1 MPQAREK
8 RLAGFSTELQILFAC
23 IGHFND
29 EDPSIVLTPFL
40 HPTPDWPYLLALA
53 NRHGVMP
60 LLRRCLSACPGDAIP
75 DGVTAQLKSS
85 HFRSAVRATVLG
97 LEQRNVLMLLA
108 EHEIPAMPYKG
119 VFLGEQL
126 YGDTSLRPTSD
137 IDLIIHHHDVIRAKE
152 TLVTARGYEPDF
164 DFHSPQQEALYLNR
178 AHEYELVHPE
188 SACRVELHWDVSGPE
203 QGFSVNWFNVWARAE
218 IVAWQGIPVYRLQA
232 EDLLILL
239 AIHGGKHQWSELRW
253 LADIVALLAVSP
265 GFDWAVVYDRA
276 TAWRALR
283 ATQLAI
289 YLVHDLFGITVGA
302 EWTVIDPI
310 TELSYEVERALDR
323 IGDEQQSDW
332 RRLTFRLRLQDR
344 RKDRWLLA
352 QQWLFALNHHDMATA
367 ESSRIAAYLYRPV
380 RLVKKQGWG
389 GVVRILKQTGQ
400 GLK

>member
-1 MPQAREK
+1 
-8 RLAGFSTELQILFAC
+8 
-23 IGHFND
+23 
-29 EDPSIVLTPFL
+29 
-40 HPTPDWPYLLALA
+40 
-53 NRHGVMP
+53 
-60 LLRRCLSACPGDAIP
+60 
-75 DGVTAQLKSS
+75 
-85 HFRSAVRATVLG
+85 
-97 LEQRNVLMLLA
+97 ML
-108 EHEIPAMPYKG
+108 
-119 VFLGEQL
+119 
-126 YGDTSLRPTSD
+126 
-137 IDLIIHHHDVIRAKE
+137 
-152 TLVTARGYEPDF
+152 
-164 DFHSPQQEALYLNR
+164 
-178 AHEYELVHPE
+178 
-188 SACRVELHWDVSGPE
+188 C
-203 QGFSVNWFNVWARAE
+203 
-218 IVAWQGIPVYRLQA
+218 
-232 EDLLILL
+232 
-239 AIHGGKHQWSELRW
+239 
-253 LADIVALLAVSP
+253 
-265 GFDWAVVYDRA
+265 
-276 TAWRALR
+276 R